1 MTEVAR
7 RRGGPSDIQDA
18 WRIMAAGAANVA
30 QVLVDI
36 AEDPDAPSGARVQAS
51 MAILDRVGLGARPE
65 IVVRTVPME
74 FDQASQVTDLGKS
87 PAQVVQERLAELAA
101 VTDNIKQR
109 EREEAEIIDA
119 ILVEE
124 ER

>member
-7 RRGGPSDIQDA
+7 RRGGPADIQEA
-18 WRIMAAGAANVA
+18 WRIMAAGSANVA

-36 AEDPDAPSGARVQAS
+36 AEDPDSPAGARVQAS

-65 IVVRTVPME
+65 IVVRTVPAE
-74 FDQASQVTDLGKS
+74 YDAASQSTDMGKS
-87 PAQVVQERLAELAA
+87 PAQIVRERLTELAA
-101 VTDNIKQR
+101 VSESLKQR

-119 ILVEE
+119 VLVEE
-124 ER
+124 S